1 MCRCS
6 LVTHRSNRV
15 SERAQH
21 ATEISGMA
29 GFVPIR
35 QSGRV
40 WWWLTHGCWRG
51 FYGNLRIR
59 AKTLQDASMRQAPP
73 YSATLSNRNEPGHS
87 RYLRGVLR
95 ALSHSLGPVDNQAAA
110 AQSRRNLACILDE
123 SHTYDLETMG
133 DCLRRYIE
141 LVPVYLG
148 V

>member
-1 MCRCS
+1 
-6 LVTHRSNRV
+6 
-15 SERAQH
+15 
-21 ATEISGMA
+21 MA

-40 WWWLTHGCWRG
+40 RWCLTHGCILKRFG
-51 FYGNLRIR
+51 
-59 AKTLQDASMRQAPP
+59 ACAQVAVKAPPTPMRQPPP

-123 SHTYDLETMG
+123 SHTYGLETTV
-133 DCLRRYIE
+133 REIA
-141 LVPVYLG
+141 
-148 V
+148 